1 MDTYDEKSCSV
12 LEKPYY
18 RPIEAALRWCN
29 LTAHEVDILQI
40 TGVSLL
46 PPAHAFPQWPCLR
59 ANTEKIIDAIQNSEL
74 TKGREGRTVAPGDPV
89 AKEKITVRHSELK
102 EWMAKHYPD
111 QKPAF
116 LFDAVE
122 RTTHTTIN
130 ADAFRALQVDRDAAR
145 SELEKMAKVAKD
157 ISQKYSELQ
166 HERDSL
172 AAMVEK
178 NKPLDPRERSTLL
191 IIIAALAKEAKINID
206 SPGKA
211 ALSIEGLTDSM
222 GAHTSKRA
230 IEDHLKNIPYALATR
245 MK

>member
-1 MDTYDEKSCSV
+1 LHEAIESGELPV
-12 LEKPYY
+12 Y
-18 RPIEAALRWCN
+18 REQGSAVRDHVAAERRHVARTDLRDW
-29 LTAHEVDILQI
+29 I
-40 TGVSLL
+40 
-46 PPAHAFPQWPCLR
+46 
-59 ANTEKIIDAIQNSEL
+59 
-74 TKGREGRTVAPGDPV
+74 
-89 AKEKITVRHSELK
+89 
-102 EWMAKHYPD
+102 AKHYPD
-111 QKPAF
+111 QRPPT
-116 LFDAVE
+116 LFDATE
-122 RTTHTTIN
+122 RATHSAIN
-130 ADAFRALQVDRDAAR
+130 ADAFRALQADRDAAR
-145 SELEKMAKVAKD
+145 SDLERMAKVAKD
-157 ISQKYSELQ
+157 TFQKYSELQ

-222 GAHTSKRA
+222 GAHTSRRA